1 MERGTAKYDPLLGR
15 VRIDDSYLD
24 SLTDKATPVDT
35 DKLLIEEV
43 ATGNL
48 PKKLTWANLKNTVA
62 AAFNLLYLT
71 KSGITGGQKAIGGS
85 GVTDKLQLQGT
96 SGNGTS
102 TSPAIELLVGNAG
115 AAVAVTVLN
124 NGNTGLGVASPV
136 SVLDLKAGTAS
147 VAPLGLNAGPIL
159 TTPLAGKVEFDGTD
173 YFITI

>member
-1 MERGTAKYDPLLGR
+1 MRGPGKYDPLLGR
-15 VRIDDSYLD
+15 VKIDDSYLD
-24 SLTDKATPVDT
+24 GLTDKATPVDT
-35 DKLLIEEV
+35 DKLLLEEV

-48 PKKLTWANLKNTVA
+48 PKKLTWANLKTTIVA
-62 AAFNLLYLT
+62 SFDSLYL
-71 KSGITGGQKAIGGS
+71 KKAGITGGQKAVGGS

-115 AAVAVTVLN
+115 ATVAVTVLN

-147 VAPLGLNAGPIL
+147 VAPLGLNAGPVL